1 MYFAYMDCTRTL
13 RTRIH
18 PTHPA
23 CAHPACWVANSSYR
37 WRQPCDQQHGLTT
50 KPYCIEG
57 GLRMFSHRN
66 CFALLCFCSRN
77 AAHSCRR
84 RCPTLTQ
91 PCSLIVQTHT
101 QLSHGPPS
109 QRLIK
114 LFLRLISRSAHLP
127 QSVRPLFHATTD
139 RRVRGCQ
146 VAGVC
151 TRTLCT

>member
-66 CFALLCFCSRN
+66 CFALLCFFLEKCCPFLSSPVPNPHSDILAPSTNSYATLPR
-77 AAHSCRR
+77 ATVATAH
-84 RCPTLTQ
+84 
-91 PCSLIVQTHT
+91 
-101 QLSHGPPS
+101 
-109 QRLIK
+109 
-114 LFLRLISRSAHLP
+114 
-127 QSVRPLFHATTD
+127 
-139 RRVRGCQ
+139 
-146 VAGVC
+146 
-151 TRTLCT
+151 